1 MEWGGV
7 VCVGVGRWGDIYV
20 GEGELGCR
28 IKTHNYGLVWLG
40 LGGVWVEDTQ
50 KPKIPNFQ
58 TR

>member
-40 LGGVWVEDTQ
+40 LGGVWVEDH
-50 KPKIPNFQ
+50 
-58 TR
+58 RLVA